1 MNLIF
6 YTWKVRVTFYYNFSI
21 KTYHKTACT
30 SLREDEH
37 LDVRNMSETVGALPL
52 VSGVHKLLMER
63 LPDHLCN

>member
-37 LDVRNMSETVGALPL
+37 LDVRNMSETL
-52 VSGVHKLLMER
+52 
-63 LPDHLCN
+63 